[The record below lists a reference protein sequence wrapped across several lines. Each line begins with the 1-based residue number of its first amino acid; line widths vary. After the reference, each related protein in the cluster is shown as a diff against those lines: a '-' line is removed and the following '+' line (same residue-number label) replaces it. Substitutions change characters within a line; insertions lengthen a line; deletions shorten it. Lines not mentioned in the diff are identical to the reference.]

1 MGRGI
6 ASSKAAQPS
15 RARLNTLITH
25 LSFGIGLYL
34 AVRIWA
40 AVP

>member
-6 ASSKAAQPS
+6 AASKTPQPNV
-15 RARLNTLITH
+15 ARLNTLITH

-34 AVRIWA
+34 GAQI
-40 AVP
+40 